1 MFQAWLEPQ
10 SIQPLNNAY
19 FAAKQAKTKTASSA
33 YAEEQGF
40 DVIDASAD
48 DIAKLPY
55 WERLLGFG
63 TGRQNLALEPLV
75 TVQSLLILVN
85 MM

>member
-1 MFQAWLEPQ
+1 MLEPQ

-19 FAAKQAKTKTASSA
+19 FAGQTSEDETQLAQA

-48 DIAKLPY
+48 DIAKLLY
-55 WERLLGFG
+55 WERLLRDLEQAAEFG
-63 TGRQNLALEPLV
+63 ARALGNR
-75 TVQSLLILVN
+75 SIIAILVN